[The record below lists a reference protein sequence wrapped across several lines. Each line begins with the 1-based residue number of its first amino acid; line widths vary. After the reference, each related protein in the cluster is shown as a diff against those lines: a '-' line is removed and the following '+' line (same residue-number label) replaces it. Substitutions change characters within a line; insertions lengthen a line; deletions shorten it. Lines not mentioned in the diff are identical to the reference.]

1 MGFVHCFHVPLM
13 LDSMRLWVGSHHL
26 TILALLSISLL
37 QGVFMK
43 FVMTALVSAFML
55 VSMPAFA
62 GAHGGGKMDDKKV
75 DCSKK
80 ENEKNPA
87 CVKK

>member
-1 MGFVHCFHVPLM
+1 MAHATSLF
-13 LDSMRLWVGSHHL
+13 
-26 TILALLSISLL
+26 LLFLSTSLL
-37 QGVFMK
+37 EGVFMK